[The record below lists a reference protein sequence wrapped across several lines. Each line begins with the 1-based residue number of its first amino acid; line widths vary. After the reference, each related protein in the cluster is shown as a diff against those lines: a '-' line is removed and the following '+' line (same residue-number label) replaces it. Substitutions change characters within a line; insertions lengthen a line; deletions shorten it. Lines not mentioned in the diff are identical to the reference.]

1 MSDSATKTYAASC
14 HCGAVR
20 FRFRSEAITEGLRC
34 NCSICV
40 RKGIVMSARYYT
52 PEAFESLVGTESLRE
67 YRFGDHD
74 VGHAFCA
81 TCGVHPF
88 HVVLNVPA
96 SYDGPAHVGDRRV
109 NLGCVDELDVLG
121 LRIEVVDGRSF

>member
-1 MSDSATKTYAASC
+1 MTTRTYDAHC

-20 FRFRSEAITEGLRC
+20 FRFRSEEIAAGLRC

-40 RKGIVMSARYYT
+40 RKGVVMSTRYYT
-52 PEAFESLVGTESLRE
+52 PEAFESLEGTESLSV

-81 TCGVHPF
+81 TCGIHPF
-88 HVVLNVPA
+88 NVVLNVPV
-96 SYDGPAHVGDRRV
+96 SYDGPARVGDRRV
-109 NLGCVDELDVLG
+109 NLGCVDELDVLS
-121 LRIEVVDGRSF
+121 LKVDVIDGRSF